1 MKIALISDIH
11 GNLAALRAVLAEI
24 DEEQCVKTLCCGDI
38 VGYGP
43 YPRECLALIRK
54 RGIACVRGNHDDMM
68 GDHERVQKMRPDVRE
83 SLSWTRDQ
91 LTAEDVEWLAN
102 LPRTIKYGGFELVHA
117 SNVIFPRWHYV
128 IDRLSVTDSFL
139 FQPGPLV
146 FSGHSH
152 VPILAAHRM
161 GERPRMVE
169 LKNMPLPSG
178 YRFMVN
184 VGSVGQPRDRN
195 PKASFV
201 TFETRDKRLRVHRVA
216 YDISATQS
224 AMVRARLPQSLVL
237 RLSEGR

>member
-11 GNLAALRAVLAEI
+11 ANLAALEAVLARIAME
-24 DEEQCVKTLCCGDI
+24 DCVKTLCCGDI

-43 YPRECLALIRK
+43 YPRECLALIQK
-54 RGIACVRGNHDDMM
+54 SGIACVLGNHDDMM
-68 GDHERVQKMRPDVRE
+68 RKPDRVQKMRPDVRDA
-83 SLSWTRDQ
+83 LNWTREQ
-91 LTAEDVEWLAN
+91 LTDEEIQWLGR
-102 LPRTIKYGGFELVHA
+102 LPRTMKYGGFELVHA
-117 SNVIFPRWHYV
+117 SNVISPRWHYV
-128 IDRLSVTDSFL
+128 IDRRSVTASFL
-139 FQPGPLV
+139 FQNGPLV
-146 FSGHSH
+146 FNGHSH
-152 VPILAAHRM
+152 VPILAAHRT

-169 LKNMPLPSG
+169 LKDMTLPAG

-201 TFETRDKRLRVHRVA
+201 TFETRDRSLRIHRVA

-224 AMVRARLPQSLVL
+224 AMVKAGLPRSLIL